1 MARVVALV
9 PDLMFGSRVQSMLEA
24 AGHEVTL
31 TGAEDEART
40 EAEFADALVV
50 DLTTDAVDGVML
62 VDSMRAGGELRGL
75 AGTEAARQD
84 ERDERHRVADGE
96 RRDAGGYLRVVDRM
110 HRVGQRVRPH
120 ARDHHG
126 DGVEEQ
132 ELEHPDTGERE
143 RQRLSTQA
151 LQS

>member
-50 DLTTDAVDGVML
+50 DLTTDTVDGVML
-62 VDSMRAGGELRGL
+62 VDSMRAGAGGGVRRG
-75 AGTEAARQD
+75 GTAL
-84 ERDERHRVADGE
+84 ADGARGGGPRGTATGLS
-96 RRDAGGYLRVVDRM
+96 RRPRARAAIRAGSRAPWRAWPGPV
-110 HRVGQRVRPH
+110 
-120 ARDHHG
+120 
-126 DGVEEQ
+126 
-132 ELEHPDTGERE
+132 
-143 RQRLSTQA
+143 
-151 LQS
+151 